1 MSAPTG
7 DGAAA
12 AAAAVVVAAEAAVAA
27 TGPVSGAVEGSSQE
41 AVEAEGDS
49 TLPVDTT
56 NGLRHDSN

>member
-7 DGAAA
+7 DGAVAA
-12 AAAAVVVAAEAAVAA
+12 AAAAVEVAAVAA
-27 TGPVSGAVEGSSQE
+27 VAVTGPDSGAAEVSTQG

-56 NGLRHDSN
+56 KWPAAR